1 MSRSN
6 IVLRYFLLVL
16 MLFLLVLLV
25 LNLVDWGVVALI
37 AGYCILLAL

>member
-37 AGYCILLAL
+37 AGHCILLAL